1 MSTTPTDRQA
11 PARPVVTPPASVP
24 PGSARSPG
32 GRFRRLAARIG
43 AAVRSAHSASVPF

>member
-1 MSTTPTDRQA
+1 MSTTPTGRPA
-11 PARPVVTPPASVP
+11 PARPPAAPPAPIV
-24 PGSARSPG
+24 PGSARPIG